1 MDLQPWFYEHG
12 ILDLVGYTHTHT
24 HMKLGGKMGSEE
36 WVWEKLGPGGSRNKE
51 LIKYILKH

>member
-1 MDLQPWFYEHG
+1 
-12 ILDLVGYTHTHT
+12 
-24 HMKLGGKMGSEE
+24 MKLGGKMGSEE